1 MPAVGRLWPSG
12 DDDDDDDG
20 DSHLVG
26 NNGSLTECP
35 ARPFSGL
42 GERVVMRRQGKDDDQ
57 FSIKLCTKGEH
68 IYAQKERTL

>member
-1 MPAVGRLWPSG
+1 MIDDDG

-42 GERVVMRRQGKDDDQ
+42 GERVVTRRQGKDDDQ
-57 FSIKLCTKGEH
+57 LSIKLRTKGVH